1 MGTATDDRSE
11 RLPKRRKRQRSAWRE
26 RVLARVAYLEAQLDH
41 QRCAAADC
49 GCRTCRGEQV
59 RNRTCAKDDCR
70 RRELIEGA
78 RACLAKASAAA
89 TERHGWLRRLWSGA
103 TALEGSWSNV
113 RSADVLLVEVV
124 PAESLPARAVDIL
137 AMARLH
143 LGKEDLRTVALA
155 ARVGSKDKPI
165 GEADR
170 SLLVRTLDAG
180 YAALDAEY
188 ARVRSLRNILWA
200 ASACVMLGVICLAV
214 FGAFFPKSLS
224 LCFSP
229 VPTSGPAQ
237 APAFNLPGPSSARL
251 VVCPSGEYP
260 WVWTRPIPGDYASRL
275 DIITVEVAGLA
286 GAALTVIGSLR
297 RIQGTSAPFML
308 PLAAAALKFP
318 TGALTAVIGLLL
330 IRGAFVPGLSDLDSR
345 AQVLAWGVAFGAAQH
360 LVTRLVDIRAQSTLD
375 DVGKPPGDAAR
386 GDSPAQP
393 RAPSDRRT

>member
-1 MGTATDDRSE
+1 MVEMGTPADERSE
-11 RLPKRRKRQRSAWRE
+11 RLPRERRRQRSAWRE
-26 RVLARVAYLEAQLDH
+26 RVLARVAYLRARLDRQECEADE
-41 QRCAAADC
+41 ADC
-49 GCRTCRGEQV
+49 RPAQ
-59 RNRTCAKDDCR
+59 
-70 RRELIEGA
+70 LIEGA
-78 RACLAKASAAA
+78 RRCLDRATAAA
-89 TERHGWLRRLWSGA
+89 TEKHGWRKLWSGA

-113 RSADVLLVEVV
+113 RSADVLLLELV
-124 PAESLPARAVDIL
+124 PAGSLSARAVDIL

-143 LGKEDLRTVALA
+143 LGRKDPRTLALA
-155 ARVGSKDKPI
+155 ARVGSKDKPV

-170 SLLVRTLDAG
+170 SLLVHTLDAA

-200 ASACVMLGVICLAV
+200 ASACVLVGVVSLAV
-214 FGAFFPKSLS
+214 FGAVYPTSLS

-229 VPTSGPAQ
+229 VPSTP
-237 APAFNLPGPSSARL
+237 PGPSTARM

-260 WVWTRPIPGDYASRL
+260 WAATRPIPGDYASRL
-275 DIITVEVAGLA
+275 DIVTVEVAGLA

-318 TGALTAVIGLLL
+318 TGALSALIGLLL

-360 LVTRLVDIRAQSTLD
+360 LVTRLVDERAQSTLKE
-375 DVGKPPGDAAR
+375 VGHPPGGDAAPEDTT
-386 GDSPAQP
+386 GSPPPHA
-393 RAPSDRRT
+393 AP

>member
-1 MGTATDDRSE
+1 MGTPADERSE
-11 RLPKRRKRQRSAWRE
+11 RLPAEQRRQRSAWRE
-26 RVLARVAYLEAQLDH
+26 RVLARVAYLSAQLDR
-41 QRCAAADC
+41 QECEAD
-49 GCRTCRGEQV
+49 GDE
-59 RNRTCAKDDCR
+59 CR
-70 RRELIEGA
+70 RLELIEGA
-78 RACLAKASAAA
+78 RRCLEKAAGAA
-89 TERHGWLRRLWSGA
+89 TEKHGWRKLWSGA
-103 TALEGSWSNV
+103 TALEGGWSNV
-113 RSADVLLVEVV
+113 RSADVLLLELVR
-124 PAESLPARAVDIL
+124 AESLSARAVDIL

-143 LGKEDLRTVALA
+143 LGMNDLRTVELA
-155 ARVGSKDKPI
+155 KRVGSKDEPV

-170 SLLVRTLDAG
+170 SLLVHTLDAA

-200 ASACVMLGVICLAV
+200 ASACVLLGVISLAV

-229 VPTSGPAQ
+229 LPTPASG
-237 APAFNLPGPSSARL
+237 FNVPGPSSARL
-251 VVCPSGEYP
+251 VVCPAGEYP
-260 WVWTRPIPGDYASRL
+260 WVPAKPIPGDYASRL

-360 LVTRLVDIRAQSTLD
+360 LVTRFVDLRAQSTLD
-375 DVGKPPGDAAR
+375 DVGRPPGEADPQDPR
-386 GDSPAQP
+386 GGP
-393 RAPSDRRT
+393 RAPSDQKT